1 MADTTARVLNDP
13 VAATGL
19 PSILKYNSLSK
30 MVQHKRKIK
39 LDCPSLPKDWDN
51 MIIPENMRTI
61 HDNLPIVIMEKG
73 IADDSNKVIWGFSS
87 PSGLDTMRGAEFI
100 FGDGTFEMVK
110 QTLFSLHEGPHMS
123 QGGDWHPG
131 PQAAPLG
138 LRDCCGEGN
147 QGRLSRSLVAPS
159 TLEGTS
165 RSIFRP
171 RGLYRS
177 T

>member
-87 PSGLDTMRGAEFI
+87 PSGLDTMREAKSI
-100 FGDGTFEMVK
+100 FADGTFEMVK
-110 QTLFSLHEGPHMS
+110 QTLFS
-123 QGGDWHPG
+123 QIYVF
-131 PQAAPLG
+131 APLVLSPFPWPG
-138 LRDCCGEGN
+138 SCC
-147 QGRLSRSLVAPS
+147 P
-159 TLEGTS
+159 T
-165 RSIFRP
+165 
-171 RGLYRS
+171 RS
-177 T
+177 TPPT